1 MNRRSLA
8 AIALVAAVLSLAC
21 GARKE
26 GSHAPQSFG
35 ASVTV
40 KEATPLA
47 SVAEAPATFAG
58 QTIRVEGTV
67 KAACQG
73 RGCWVEVQDAKGAS
87 FLARSLDETV
97 LVPKDCAGRK
107 IVVQGVV
114 TALPAEVKE
123 EPQPA
128 DGHACPRPNYVLATQ
143 GIQLK

>member
-1 MNRRSLA
+1 MNRHTLVVVALA
-8 AIALVAAVLSLAC
+8 AVVLGLAC

-35 ASVTV
+35 AAVTV

-47 SVAEAPATFAG
+47 TVVEAPATLVG

-73 RGCWVEVQDAKGAS
+73 RGCWVEVQDAKGAT
-87 FLARSLDETV
+87 FIARSLDETI
-97 LVPKDCAGRK
+97 LVPKDCVGRK

-114 TALPAEVKE
+114 TALPAEIKE